1 MIPFAVL
8 LESQVDSVLLTR
20 VGGVPLVLGGSVGTS
35 APSSSD
41 GRARGRRTSYHW
53 FSLGSGERPP
63 LLPRVG
69 VRGEGGPVT
78 TGSRWAVGCVRPFF
92 LGWACEGKADQ
103 LPLVLAGRG
112 GRPRTPLQLLRSGV
126 QVTPGTPQVVVSP
139 LLLLGH
145 REASM
150 SVCPPPLHP
159 AGKYITRRATE
170 RSHGRSQV
178 KGTPNNNVPNESRA
192 ASPPKQALRSVLS
205 RNPDACKNT
214 VEKLMDTAD
223 TPQKEQPTK
232 AFGRKPTRARCH
244 PKK

>member
-20 VGGVPLVLGGSVGTS
+20 VGGVTLVLGGSVGAS

-53 FSLGSGERPP
+53 FSLGGGERPP

-69 VRGEGGPVT
+69 ARGEGGPVT
-78 TGSRWAVGCVRPFF
+78 TGSHWAVWCVRPFF
-92 LGWACEGKADQ
+92 LGWAREGKAGQ

-112 GRPRTPLQLLRSGV
+112 GRPRTLLQLLSSGV
-126 QVTPGTPQVVVSP
+126 QVTPGTPQAVVSP
-139 LLLLGH
+139 LLLLGY

-159 AGKYITRRATE
+159 AGDGGGAPP
-170 RSHGRSQV
+170 G
-178 KGTPNNNVPNESRA
+178 NVQINIS
-192 ASPPKQALRSVLS
+192 L
-205 RNPDACKNT
+205 DAR
-214 VEKLMDTAD
+214 
-223 TPQKEQPTK
+223 QKEVTAGVRLRGDGKVCEAVDMGSPQLSVE
-232 AFGRKPTRARCH
+232 
-244 PKK
+244 

>member
-78 TGSRWAVGCVRPFF
+78 IGSRWAVGCVRPFF

-103 LPLVLAGRG
+103 LPLVSRWTGWAAADPPTAAEVGGAGDAG
-112 GRPRTPLQLLRSGV
+112 YPAEPR
-126 QVTPGTPQVVVSP
+126 
-139 LLLLGH
+139 
-145 REASM
+145 
-150 SVCPPPLHP
+150 
-159 AGKYITRRATE
+159 ITT
-170 RSHGRSQV
+170 SQ
-178 KGTPNNNVPNESRA
+178 NESRA